1 MAAPQTEIADTIGA
15 GDSFMAGLLRSLGTL
30 KLLGGDRR
38 EALHA
43 MARREVALVLRSA
56 SRCAA
61 ITVSRPGADPPTHDE
76 VVETYRDGVIF

>member
-1 MAAPQTEIADTIGA
+1 
-15 GDSFMAGLLRSLGTL
+15 MAGLLGPLSNL

-38 EALHA
+38 EALQA
-43 MARREVALVLRSA
+43 MARRELALVLRSA

-76 VVETYRDGVIF
+76 VAQTYRDGVIF